1 MMNNNNIISFQLQAL
16 SSIFPLAAPL
26 ASTPHI
32 LVIFDNISTIPLTE
46 FFKGLLRNS
55 NTHIIITFNPTQT
68 PKDLI
73 KTIDRELIRGTTT
86 IDLKPL
92 SSLLTTQRLVHSIMK
107 GCDTDDFVPYNE
119 EQKMISFITEQTGGS
134 PDIIDVTSTVL
145 AERLARGDVEQRRR
159 ILQEFCE
166 ETIVVATD
174 VEGSQKEEAT
184 KPAKAEARIEPD
196 CGSATIIS
204 TESVARN
211 SQTEEKKS
219 LNQTT
224 VVKFTTN
231 LLQSLDLSQSDH
243 FLLKALHWFGTT
255 PIPRQLIENLQSI
268 IVSASKH
275 QRPTKTPMVN
285 LLSYKLLRV
294 YPSTIIVKPAKSQ
307 LPYSSTHSSAAASLS
322 TDSNTSTSFIA
333 DSDFYYVPQLVIDS
347 VQDQL
352 QPMDRDFS
360 LTAAFKALSHYCKE
374 SDCDLTHA
382 AGLANVLYNKIDEDN
397 VLFQVAYRLYL
408 SLVTRTGD

>member
-1 MMNNNNIISFQLQAL
+1 M
-16 SSIFPLAAPL
+16 
-26 ASTPHI
+26 STPHI

-55 NTHIIITFNPTQT
+55 NTHVIITFNPTQT

-73 KTIDRELIRGTTT
+73 KTIDRELIRGTTP

-119 EQKMISFITEQTGGS
+119 EQRMISLITEQTGGS
-134 PDIIDVTSTVL
+134 PDIIDIASTVL
-145 AERLARGDVEQRRR
+145 AERLAKGDVEQRRH
-159 ILQEFCE
+159 ILEEICE
-166 ETIVVATD
+166 ETIVVATGG
-174 VEGSQKEEAT
+174 ERSQKEEAT
-184 KPAKAEARIEPD
+184 KAAKAEARIEPD
-196 CGSATIIS
+196 CGSATIVS
-204 TESVARN
+204 TESIARN

-231 LLQSLDLSQSDH
+231 LLQNLDLSQSDH

-294 YPSTIIVKPAKSQ
+294 YPSTVIVKPAKSQ
-307 LPYSSTHSSAAASLS
+307 LPYSSTHSAAAATFLS
-322 TDSNTSTSFIA
+322 TDSTTSTSFIA

-360 LTAAFKALSHYCKE
+360 LTAASKALSHYCKE

-408 SLVTRTGD
+408 SLVTRTGDQNYYDS